1 MSLEWR
7 DSDKERGEAELL
19 LLFTVYILMVISF
32 TIKILDNWKRG
43 NEIINMFRFADKVV
57 MAGNY
62 SDLWNKFVIEREF
75 MINAEVTV
83 EIDI

>member
-1 MSLEWR
+1 MSLELR